1 MRQRIKVPNL
11 GEGATT
17 ATVVEWM
24 VQVGDV
30 AAEGQALLSV
40 ALDKVDLDIPSPV
53 AGTVVERLVDE
64 GDGVAV
70 GDAICI
76 IES

>member
-1 MRQRIKVPNL
+1 MRNRIKLPPL

-24 VQVGDV
+24 VQVSG
-30 AAEGQALLSV
+30 AASEGQALLSV
-40 ALDKVDLDIPSPV
+40 ALDKVDMDIPSPV
-53 AGTVVERLVDE
+53 TGVVVEHLVGE
-64 GDGVAV
+64 GDEVEV
-70 GDAICI
+70 GDAICV